1 MNNFKVKFKQKLNL
15 TNLTTI
21 ELLNSYK
28 MFEIIIIDNN
38 FNKLFNKYINILQIL
53 LFKSANNSQQF
64 FVINFVVALCKQYNF
79 KYINY

>member
-38 FNKLFNKYINILQIL
+38 FNKLFNKYINIL
-53 LFKSANNSQQF
+53 
-64 FVINFVVALCKQYNF
+64 
-79 KYINY
+79 